1 MSSKLTFLALAI
13 MILIVPT
20 MATPYP
26 SGIYTD
32 AEITTLTDVSNAHYN
47 VTPGNAIGSIVFTTP
62 QNTNISFTLG
72 YGNGNTITGHIDYI
86 QTDVGIFGGLTY
98 GGYSYS
104 RVEIGGNESSN
115 TYLDAE
121 AGWLNRYGIT
131 GHATDEA
138 AGTQGLA
145 VWDTSI
151 MNFYSSD
158 NIAYIPISNIASK
171 PIYWIDITSNRPIQV
186 DISTGKQ
193 TYIQAQSNKNAAD
206 IFNEWLELRK
216 EFVSFAYGV
225 IQTAISWTLFIWE
238 NIGLIIAL
246 YIALTGFMAFQKGK
260 KNILR
265 SIQIF
270 FGYQI
275 TLFTLILGLPHYII
289 DVIDKVKSLLARW
302 I

>member
-13 MILIVPT
+13 MILVVPA
-20 MATPYP
+20 MAEPYP

-32 AEITTLTDVSNAHYN
+32 ADIITLTDVSNTHYN
-47 VTPGNAIGSIVFTTP
+47 VTPGNAIGSVVFTTP
-62 QNTNISFTLG
+62 QNTNITFTLG
-72 YGNGNTITGHIDYI
+72 YGNGNTISGEINYI
-86 QTDVGIFGGLTY
+86 QTEVGIFGGLTY

-104 RVEIGGNESSN
+104 RVALADNESSN

-121 AGWLNRYGIT
+121 AGWLNRYAIT
-131 GHATDEA
+131 GHATDEEE
-138 AGTQGLA
+138 GTEGLA
-145 VWDTSI
+145 VWDTSV
-151 MNFYSSD
+151 MNFYSAD
-158 NIAYIPISNIASK
+158 NIAYVPITNIRQK
-171 PIYWIDITSNRPIQV
+171 PIYWIDIQSNRPIKV
-186 DISTGKQ
+186 DISVGEQKYVQGQSGKS
-193 TYIQAQSNKNAAD
+193 AVD
-206 IFNEWLELRK
+206 IFNEWLELGK
-216 EFVSFAYGV
+216 SAASFVYDIV
-225 IQTAISWTLFIWE
+225 VQTLSWALFLWE

-275 TLFTLILGLPHYII
+275 TLFSLLMGLPHYII
-289 DVIDKVKSLLARW
+289 DIIDKVKSLLARW